1 MTTEIITRRT
11 LAEGERAD
19 FVHALFGLAFPLK
32 LEPTIFAMADMLA
45 EDYNGG
51 YWQFHALG
59 NGGFYMAPDVD
70 RGFEVSCENGFEG
83 TLSADALGITACLY
97 SYSHL
102 SFREDTF
109 AETCAEQYHLLR
121 ALAMDHVEAGAILAA
136 CD

>member
-32 LEPTIFAMADMLA
+32 LESTIFNMADMLA

-51 YWQFHALG
+51 FWLMHALG

-70 RGFEVSCENGFEG
+70 HGFEVSCENGFEG
-83 TLSADALGITACLY
+83 TLSSDALGITACLY
-97 SYSHL
+97 AYSHL
-102 SFREDTF
+102 SFGEGAL
-109 AETCAEQYHLLR
+109 AETCAEQYHLVR
-121 ALAMDHVEAGAILAA
+121 EYALDHAESGAILAA